1 MATIEVRDLVK
12 RYGATTALSGMDL
25 AVDAGEVV
33 TVLGP
38 NGAGKTSLLEIL
50 EGYRRRDGGTV
61 RVLGADPAG
70 AGPGWRDRIGVLLQ
84 HTSVEPQLT
93 VVEALRMYAGFYQ
106 RSRPVDELLALAG
119 LEAVHNR
126 RSGALSGGQ
135 QRRLDLALAVC
146 GRPELVFL
154 DEPTTG
160 FDPRARRATWELIG
174 TLAAAGTTVLL
185 TTHYLEEAAEL
196 ADRVAVLARGRVVA
210 EGDPATLG
218 GHDLSAATVRF
229 RLPEPVPPGAPQ
241 PPDQLLHNARDGV
254 VTVRTATPT
263 RLLATVAGWAAAA
276 GVELA
281 ELTVTRPTLEEIYLA
296 LTREGDGHA

>member
-1 MATIEVRDLVK
+1 MAAIEVRDLVK
-12 RYGATTALSGMDL
+12 RYGATTALRGMNL
-25 AVDAGEVV
+25 EVGGGEVV
-33 TVLGP
+33 AVLGP

-50 EGYRRRDGGTV
+50 EGYRRRDGGSV
-61 RVLGADPAG
+61 RVLGADPASAG
-70 AGPGWRDRIGVLLQ
+70 AAWRDRIGVLLQ

-93 VVEALRMYAGFYQ
+93 VVEALRMYVGFYR
-106 RSRPVDELLALAG
+106 RSRPVEELLALAG
-119 LEAVHNR
+119 LETVRNR
-126 RSGALSGGQ
+126 RSGALSDGQ

-174 TLAAAGTTVLL
+174 ALAADGTTVLL

-218 GHDLSAATVRF
+218 GHDLSVATVRF
-229 RLPEPVPPGAPQ
+229 RLPVPAPPGAPA
-241 PPDQLLHNARDGV
+241 PPHELLGNTDGEV
-254 VTVRTATPT
+254 VSVRTATPT

-281 ELTVTRPTLEEIYLA
+281 ELTVTRPTLEEVYLA
-296 LTREGDGHA
+296 LTREEEDRA

>member
-1 MATIEVRDLVK
+1 MAAIEVRDLVK

-25 AVDAGEVV
+25 AVGGGEVV
-33 TVLGP
+33 AVLGP

-50 EGYRRRDGGTV
+50 EGYRRRDGGSV
-61 RVLGADPAG
+61 RVLGADPASAG
-70 AGPGWRDRIGVLLQ
+70 AAWRDRIGVLLQ

-93 VVEALRMYAGFYQ
+93 VAEALRMYVGFYR
-106 RSRPVDELLALAG
+106 RSRPVEELLALAG
-119 LEAVHNR
+119 LDTVRNR

-146 GRPELVFL
+146 GRPEVVFL

-160 FDPRARRATWELIG
+160 FDPRARRATWQLIG
-174 TLAAAGTTVLL
+174 ALAADGTTVLL

-196 ADRVAVLARGRVVA
+196 ADRVVVLARGRVVA

-218 GHDLSAATVRF
+218 GHDLSVATVRF
-229 RLPEPVPPGAPQ
+229 RLPVPAP
-241 PPDQLLHNARDGV
+241 PYELLGNTRGEV
-254 VTVRTATPT
+254 VSVRTATPT
-263 RLLATVAGWAAAA
+263 RLLATAAGWAAAA

-281 ELTVTRPTLEEIYLA
+281 ELTVTRPTLEEVYLA
-296 LTREGDGHA
+296 LTGEGDDHG

>member
-12 RYGATTALSGMDL
+12 RYGATMALSGMDL

-33 TVLGP
+33 AVLGP

-50 EGYRRRDGGTV
+50 EGYRRRDGGSV
-61 RVLGADPAG
+61 RVLGADPAR
-70 AGPGWRDRIGVLLQ
+70 AGSGWRDRIGVLLQ

-93 VVEALRMYAGFYQ
+93 VVEALRMYAGFY
-106 RSRPVDELLALAG
+106 RGSRPVDELLALAG
-119 LEAVHNR
+119 LEAVRNR

-174 TLAAAGTTVLL
+174 ALAAGGTTVLL
-185 TTHYLEEAAEL
+185 STHYLEEAAEL

-218 GHDLSAATVRF
+218 GHDLSVATVRF
-229 RLPEPVPPGAPQ
+229 RLPAQVPPGAPE
-241 PPDQLLHNARDGV
+241 PPDELLRNADDGV